1 MIDRMVAGDVTVKE
15 KLISVHKY
23 EEKTA
28 MIQIVLLDRSLGIM
42 AILVGI
48 LLAMLCLGVP
58 LTKYKGHWSQWS
70 MSSRTCFLLLFAS
83 VVGLTIIALQYLV
96 WNGTRP
102 C

>member
-1 MIDRMVAGDVTVKE
+1 MMVAGGVTVKE

-28 MIQIVLLDRSLGIM
+28 MIQIVLLDRTIPIL

-48 LLAMLCLGVP
+48 LLVMLCLGVP

-83 VVGLTIIALQYLV
+83 VVGLTIIVLQYLV